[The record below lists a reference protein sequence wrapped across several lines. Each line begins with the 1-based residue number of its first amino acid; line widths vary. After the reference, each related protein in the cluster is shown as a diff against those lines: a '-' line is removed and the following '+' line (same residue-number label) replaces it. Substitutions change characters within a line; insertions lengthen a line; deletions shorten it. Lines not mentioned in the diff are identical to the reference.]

1 MNMAGMTEK
10 YGKLTERYKTAAQK
24 KKHEKAE
31 GRKGEMGEKAL
42 LKKGKKK

>member
-1 MNMAGMTEK
+1 MAGRMVEK
-10 YGKLTERYKTAAQK
+10 YGKITEKYKSVAQK

-31 GRKGEMGEKAL
+31 GRKGEIGEKMM